1 MTNVRARY
9 DGSAGATSIHFENL
23 EEIEVKLSAYWCS
36 LLLSCKYN
44 ILCLSSLLLLLLSR
58 MYPLSFRIKE
68 PKKKLKFKNKENKKN
83 SVLELGIV
91 IGLTMSFARR

>member
-36 LLLSCKYN
+36 LVLSCKYN
-44 ILCLSSLLLLLLSR
+44 ILCLSSYCCCLAVCIRS
-58 MYPLSFRIKE
+58 PLELR
-68 PKKKLKFKNKENKKN
+68 NQKKN
-83 SVLELGIV
+83 LNLKTKKTKKTVY
-91 IGLTMSFARR
+91 